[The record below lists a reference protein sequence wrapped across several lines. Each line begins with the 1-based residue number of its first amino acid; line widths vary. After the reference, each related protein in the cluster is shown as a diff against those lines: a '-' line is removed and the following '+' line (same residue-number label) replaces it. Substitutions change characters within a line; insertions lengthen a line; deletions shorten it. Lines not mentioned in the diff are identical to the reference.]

1 MLDKLVDDIL
11 NILLCK
17 IKNEKYSDKLNAMI
31 IDPMI
36 MHILDK
42 FYPYILTS
50 SIIFLLIFILI
61 ICIFYL
67 SLRHNL

>member
-1 MLDKLVDDIL
+1 MIDNLIDDIL
-11 NILLCK
+11 NILVNK
-17 IKNEKYSDKLNAMI
+17 IKDKKYSDKLNAMI

-50 SIIFLLIFILI
+50 IIIFSLIFILI

>member
-1 MLDKLVDDIL
+1 MLDKLIDDIL
-11 NILLCK
+11 NIFLCK
-17 IKNEKYSDKLNAMI
+17 IKNDKYSDKLNAMI

-50 SIIFLLIFILI
+50 SIIFILIFILI

>member
-17 IKNEKYSDKLNAMI
+17 IKNDKYSDKLNAMI

>member
-1 MLDKLVDDIL
+1 MIDNIIDDIL
-11 NILLCK
+11 NILVNK
-17 IKNEKYSDKLNAMI
+17 IKDKKYSDKLNAMI

-50 SIIFLLIFILI
+50 IIIFSLIFILI